1 MITTEDFASN
11 WCFLPPSYVEHY
23 LNIPPVHGD
32 TLKAREREI
41 GPAIEDIAST
51 SCERMLEEEKKQWG
65 STERVNETVPLE
77 RPMIWGGSK
86 EGRVIIV

>member
-1 MITTEDFASN
+1 MGATHVNALLS
-11 WCFLPPSYVEHY
+11 S

-41 GPAIEDIAST
+41 GPAIEDIANT

-65 STERVNETVPLE
+65 ST
-77 RPMIWGGSK
+77 
-86 EGRVIIV
+86 